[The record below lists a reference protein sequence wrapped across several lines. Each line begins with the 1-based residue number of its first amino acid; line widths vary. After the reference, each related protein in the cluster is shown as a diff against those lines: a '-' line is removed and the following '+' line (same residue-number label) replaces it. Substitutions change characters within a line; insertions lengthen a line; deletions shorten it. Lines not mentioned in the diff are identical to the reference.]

1 MLNFE
6 HNLCLLAK
14 ISYILSSIAI
24 YTCHM
29 YFVFQFFI
37 SRIFSLY
44 HIFYFSES
52 SFFSYLDPWMSEKS
66 QSHFP
71 TFFFSSLT
79 KLIQFNQYILS
90 TYRVRELVPGSEV
103 IRKEFNSASTGS
115 IYNQVHKVTD
125 YVIPESSHFIEYSI

>member
-71 TFFFSSLT
+71 TFFFFFSYQVNS
-79 KLIQFNQYILS
+79 IQPVHIKYLPCQGIS
-90 TYRVRELVPGSEV
+90 T
-103 IRKEFNSASTGS
+103 RK
-115 IYNQVHKVTD
+115 
-125 YVIPESSHFIEYSI
+125 